1 MAGPPKSSRRDHVFV
16 IVTPDP
22 CRMKKIV
29 EPLGSSNQLRSKIF
43 IPLTISR
50 RTNGTS
56 SVVGLMR
63 YCFVLLDNKLG
74 AIHSGDYGPG
84 KSIRRDCGHG
94 NPFGKLWS
102 QGQSSFIQWAR
113 YIR

>member
-1 MAGPPKSSRRDHVFV
+1 MRYIEESYLGCGFNTKNG
-16 IVTPDP
+16 
-22 CRMKKIV
+22 KKV
-29 EPLGSSNQLRSKIF
+29 V
-43 IPLTISR
+43 
-50 RTNGTS
+50 TS